1 MQTLFNILQEKA
13 TRPTVL
19 YLHGVAHTRGYPHR
33 VDLYKVGHEGNNS
46 RYHFMTI
53 MFWWKDL
60 LDAGFPV
67 LAIDYRWLQK
77 ATICNESLTCSSA
90 RGFGDSTEVTDI
102 REKTVVEDAHRA
114 LRYLTD
120 TIGASSVIVWGHS
133 QVLSRLCHNLSYF
146 VVHLRE
152 NSWYILYFVI

>member
-13 TRPTVL
+13 SRPTVL

-33 VDLYKVGHEGNNS
+33 VDLYKVGHEGNIS
-46 RYHFMTI
+46 RYHFMSI

-77 ATICNESLTCSSA
+77 ATICNKSITCSSA

-133 QVLSRLCHNLSYF
+133 QVLSRLLSYF
-146 VVHLRE
+146 A
-152 NSWYILYFVI
+152 I